1 MLAQAHNLKPI
12 SVECSSGRAGVYAQA
27 GWFLTGETRLNDGTA
42 NIFVVRYQ
50 FNPGYKWPLM
60 HPKRG
65 AYW

>member
-1 MLAQAHNLKPI
+1 MRDFSLGLNWYFT
-12 SVECSSGRAGVYAQA
+12 R
-27 GWFLTGETRLNDGTA
+27 TTRLSANYVRARVDNVGTA

-50 FNPGYKWPLM
+50 FPGYKWPLM